1 MALTR
6 WYTGRNDPAGLSALR
21 GRDPAGYVR
30 QDNPVVRSFMVL
42 TQDGAA
48 PERHTLMR
56 LLNTAPDD
64 EVTALLA
71 ALAVQSSVYCLSDLG
86 APWGFEVEGA
96 ATAKFHV
103 VLDGGCWLRLAG
115 QEPVWLGPGDL
126 AILPGGQRHSVSDR
140 PDSPVTGLDQL
151 IADHPLDTDA
161 RLVCGGGG
169 PRTRLLCGGFTL
181 AGGAPDTVLTL
192 LPPVVTM
199 TPRAALLAAW
209 IGPVFALARQE
220 ADAPAPGAQA
230 IFARLADVFL
240 TQALRAYLTGAAQ
253 AGLLRPAPLAD
264 PLIARAI
271 ALLRE
276 DPARQWTLPALARET
291 GLSRTA
297 LATRFRAA
305 AGEPPIQ
312 LLARVRLSQA
322 AAYLTT
328 TDLTL
333 AAIAARTGYAN
344 CASLSKAFKRH
355 YGVSPGS
362 YRAAGRRP
370 VAVS

>member
-1 MALTR
+1 
-6 WYTGRNDPAGLSALR
+6 
-21 GRDPAGYVR
+21 
-30 QDNPVVRSFMVL
+30 MVL

-140 PDSPVTGLDQL
+140 PDSPMTGLDQL

-199 TPRAALLAAW
+199 TPRAGLLAAW

-253 AGLLRPAPLAD
+253 AGLPPA
-264 PLIARAI
+264 
-271 ALLRE
+271 
-276 DPARQWTLPALARET
+276 
-291 GLSRTA
+291 
-297 LATRFRAA
+297 
-305 AGEPPIQ
+305 
-312 LLARVRLSQA
+312 
-322 AAYLTT
+322 
-328 TDLTL
+328 
-333 AAIAARTGYAN
+333 
-344 CASLSKAFKRH
+344 
-355 YGVSPGS
+355 
-362 YRAAGRRP
+362 RAAGRPADRP
-370 VAVS
+370 RHRPPPRGPGPAVDPARPGPRNGPVPYRPRNQVPRGRGRAPDPAPGPGQAEPGRGLPHHHRPHARRHRRPHRLRQLRLTVQGLQAALRRLARQLPGGRPPPGSSQLTWVVWPAQNGARSWRLSSLPDPVRGSSSTNDTERGIL

>member
-1 MALTR
+1 M
-6 WYTGRNDPAGLSALR
+6 
-21 GRDPAGYVR
+21 
-30 QDNPVVRSFMVL
+30 
-42 TQDGAA
+42 
-48 PERHTLMR
+48 
-56 LLNTAPDD
+56 
-64 EVTALLA
+64 
-71 ALAVQSSVYCLSDLG
+71 
-86 APWGFEVEGA
+86 
-96 ATAKFHV
+96 
-103 VLDGGCWLRLAG
+103 
-115 QEPVWLGPGDL
+115 WLGPGDL
-126 AILPGGQRHSVSDR
+126 AILPGGERHTVSDAL
-140 PDSPVTGLDQL
+140 DSPVTGLDQL
-151 IADHPLDTDA
+151 IADHPLDADA

-169 PRTRLLCGGFTL
+169 ARTRLLCGGFTL
-181 AGGAPDTVLTL
+181 ADPAPGADPGTVLAL

-199 TPRAALLAAW
+199 SPRAALLSAW

-276 DPARQWTLPALARET
+276 DPARPWTLPALARET

-297 LATRFRAA
+297 FATRFRAA

-312 LLARVRLSQA
+312 LLSRIRLSQA

-333 AAIAARTGYAN
+333 DAIAAR
-344 CASLSKAFKRH
+344 
-355 YGVSPGS
+355 PP
-362 YRAAGRRP
+362 RP
-370 VAVS
+370 VDRMTEWC

>member
-1 MALTR
+1 
-6 WYTGRNDPAGLSALR
+6 
-21 GRDPAGYVR
+21 
-30 QDNPVVRSFMVL
+30 
-42 TQDGAA
+42 
-48 PERHTLMR
+48 
-56 LLNTAPDD
+56 
-64 EVTALLA
+64 
-71 ALAVQSSVYCLSDLG
+71 
-86 APWGFEVEGA
+86 
-96 ATAKFHV
+96 
-103 VLDGGCWLRLAG
+103 
-115 QEPVWLGPGDL
+115 
-126 AILPGGQRHSVSDR
+126 
-140 PDSPVTGLDQL
+140 
-151 IADHPLDTDA
+151 
-161 RLVCGGGG
+161 
-169 PRTRLLCGGFTL
+169 
-181 AGGAPDTVLTL
+181 
-192 LPPVVTM
+192 M

-271 ALLRE
+271 TLLRE
-276 DPARQWTLPALARET
+276 DPARPWTLPALARET

-297 LATRFRAA
+297 FATRFRAA

-312 LLARVRLSQA
+312 LLSRVRLSQA

-333 AAIAARTGYAN
+333 DAIAARTGYAN

-362 YRAAGRRP
+362 YRAAGRCPATP
-370 VAVS
+370 VDRTPEWC

>member
-1 MALTR
+1 MK
-6 WYTGRNDPAGLSALR
+6 
-21 GRDPAGYVR
+21 
-30 QDNPVVRSFMVL
+30 
-42 TQDGAA
+42 
-48 PERHTLMR
+48 
-56 LLNTAPDD
+56 LLNRTAPDD
-64 EVTALLA
+64 EVTALLS
-71 ALAVQSSVYCLSDLG
+71 ALSTRSSVYCLSDLG

-96 ATAKFHV
+96 GVAKFHV
-103 VLDGGCWLRLAG
+103 VLEGGCWLRLTG
-115 QEPVWLGPGDL
+115 SEPVWLGPGDL
-126 AILPGGQRHSVSDR
+126 AILPGGERHMVSDSL
-140 PDSPVTGLDQL
+140 DSPVTGLDQL
-151 IADHPLDTDA
+151 IADHPLDADA

-169 PRTRLLCGGFTL
+169 ARTRLLCGGFTL
-181 AGGAPDTVLTL
+181 ADPAPGADPAADPGTVLAL

-199 TPRAALLAAW
+199 SPRAALLSAW

-276 DPARQWTLPALARET
+276 DPARPWTLPALARET

-297 LATRFRAA
+297 FATRFRVA

-312 LLARVRLSQA
+312 LLSRIRLSQA

-333 AAIAARTGYAN
+333 DAIAARTGYAT

-355 YGVSPGS
+355 YGVSPGG
-362 YRAAGRRP
+362 YRAAHRHP
-370 VAVS
+370 ATVT